1 MHIDLSQ
8 SRQQVLQ
15 PTTIP
20 QQSLDPFL
28 GHIDL
33 FHWSQWLW
41 LLFFQDS
48 EKNRFSAEISQRG
61 LCWVVHWGMQV
72 RPWALPLQICCSTET
87 LIVVSQWELDAPLQP
102 YSPASP
108 ATFFFLSL
116 TFTPLLGNLE
126 DLLTKILLSVT
137 ICAWKMCDP
146 LRQTSKVNSK
156 II

>member
-1 MHIDLSQ
+1 MKLPTHSKSSENSSQNMYIDLSQ

-33 FHWSQWLW
+33 FHLSQWLW
-41 LLFFQDS
+41 LLFFQDN
-48 EKNRFSAEISQRG
+48 EKNRSSAEISKRG
-61 LCWVVHWGMQV
+61 LCSVVHWGMQV

-87 LIVVSQWELDAPLQP
+87 LIVVSQGELNAPLQP

-108 ATFFFLSL
+108 ATFFSSL
-116 TFTPLLGNLE
+116 PHLYSSLGE
-126 DLLTKILLSVT
+126 SWRPVD
-137 ICAWKMCDP
+137 
-146 LRQTSKVNSK
+146 
-156 II
+156 